1 MSPGIASEPGDSTH
15 HGTDTGEFADP
26 HGYRQQPDGPARLEE
41 GRRRTQAFGDLINN
55 GGGCAVVV
63 DEIQPKRYE
72 KNLWSTS
79 FSLLKYVRLPSVY

>member
-1 MSPGIASEPGDSTH
+1 MTPLITERHA
-15 HGTDTGEFADP
+15 GEFADP
-26 HGYRQQPDGPARLEE
+26 HGYRQQPDGPARLDE